1 MSCEQGIFCCRTQIL
16 PIGNEGVPAKET
28 AVVADLV
35 LLPPFL
41 RQQAS
46 WNVLLWLADRF
57 RRTGR
62 ERLTNSVRVLVQ
74 PLAQQEQLMQYA
86 AEIRS

>member
-1 MSCEQGIFCCRTQIL
+1 MRECLQRRPPSWLTSCFCL
-16 PIGNEGVPAKET
+16 
-28 AVVADLV
+28 
-35 LLPPFL
+35 PFL
-41 RQQAS
+41 CQQAS

-74 PLAQQEQLMQYA
+74 PLAQQEQLTQYA
-86 AEIRS
+86 VEIRS